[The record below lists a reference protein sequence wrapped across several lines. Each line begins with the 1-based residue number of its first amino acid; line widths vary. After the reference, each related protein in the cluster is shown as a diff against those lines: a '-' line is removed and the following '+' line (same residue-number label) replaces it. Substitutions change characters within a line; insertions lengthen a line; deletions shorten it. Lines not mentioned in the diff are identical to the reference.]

1 MPTKTL
7 LTRLATFGVV
17 AVLSALLLIL
27 FPFYPFYIAIV
38 LAIVLGAVSLQLP
51 YIALVLAIVLST
63 LASMYQNALAG
74 LIFLV
79 VIMITIAVTTNWLD
93 VALIA
98 ASWVLAFFTMPSLAI
113 APTVLAG
120 LHRGREDA
128 LKIGLLSA
136 LSIFLLSWIRG
147 IVQAGLLLVP
157 SPATYAAKAI
167 PDPWQFSAFI
177 PNADVFS
184 TARTSDFYAPLGQA
198 IGDFRIYVLI
208 AAWAVAGYLIAFLV
222 TKWRQGPLYVGAAVA
237 GILPPVILAIVF
249 AQTPLLQIG
258 VALVSGAI
266 VAAAYTYLQPVVT
279 GPSLNVFSGLDEI
292 IRTGM
297 PQKYSILLGSPAC
310 DERNLVV
317 EDFVQSGLKK
327 KAPCFLLTSDTGFA
341 SGLKEHFGDKI
352 TVLVANPRAPAS
364 QDKTLIPV
372 QTGVQNLTSLNIEL
386 VRVIKDHA
394 GSGARVIL
402 DVMSEMLLSHKLLT
416 TRKWA
421 SDILPRLEGWSFTT
435 IGVFNPSLHTPEDV
449 QGLIEL
455 FNGYVEIF
463 EKDYAGKARKLIA
476 VRKMAN
482 LQYNENELLI
492 DKQQLARK
500 DRRGRLS

>member
-1 MPTKTL
+1 MQTKPL
-7 LTRLATFGVV
+7 LTRLATFGIVT
-17 AVLSALLLIL
+17 VLSALLLML
-27 FPFYPFYIAIV
+27 FPFYPFYIIIV
-38 LAIVLGAVSLQLP
+38 LAIVLGALSLQLP
-51 YIALVLAIVLST
+51 YIALVLAIVLSA

-74 LIFLV
+74 LTFLV
-79 VIMITIAVTTNWLD
+79 VMMVIIAVTTNWLD

-98 ASWVLAFFTMPSLAI
+98 ASWVLAFFAVPSLAI

-120 LHRGREDA
+120 LHSGREDA

-136 LSIFLLSWIRG
+136 LSVFLLSWIKG
-147 IVQAGLLLVP
+147 IVHAGLLLDP

-167 PDPWQFSAFI
+167 PDPWQLSAFI
-177 PNADVFS
+177 PSADVF
-184 TARTSDFYAPLGQA
+184 TTTSMSNFYAPLGQA

-222 TKWRQGPLYVGAAVA
+222 TKWRQGPLYVGGAVA
-237 GILPPVILAIVF
+237 GILPPVIVAIIF
-249 AQTPLLQIG
+249 AQTPLFQIG

-266 VAAAYTYLQPVVT
+266 VAAAYMFLQPLVS

-297 PQKYSILLGSPAC
+297 PQKYSILLGGPAT

-317 EDFVQSGLKK
+317 ERFVQAGLEK
-327 KAPCFLLTSDTGFA
+327 KAPCFLLTTDTGFA
-341 SGLKEHFGDKI
+341 GGLKERFGDKI
-352 TVLVANPRAPAS
+352 IVLVANPRAPAS
-364 QDKTLIPV
+364 QDKTIIPV
-372 QTGVQNLTSLNIEL
+372 PTGVQNLTSLNIEL
-386 VRVIKDHA
+386 VKVIKDHA
-394 GSGARVIL
+394 GSGARIIL

-421 SDILPRLEGWSFTT
+421 GDILPRLEGWSFTT
-435 IGVFNPSLHTPEDV
+435 LGVFNPGLHTPEDV
-449 QGLIEL
+449 QGLVEL

-463 EKDYAGKARKLIA
+463 EKDYAGKARRLIA

-482 LQYNENELLI
+482 VQYNENELLI
-492 DKQQLARK
+492 DKQQLTRESK
-500 DRRGRLS
+500 GGRLS